1 MTVRRHGTTTALMT
15 VFTCAL
21 VTVVGAGVAPG
32 AARERD
38 MDAIAGTGRSA
49 PSVVSGGVG
58 LSIPRPTGRHPVGVH
73 STFVR
78 DPART
83 EPTTGGPRAI
93 PAWIWYP
100 ARHRH
105 GPSASYFSA
114 PVQAFI
120 EEGLRGFGV
129 PVPDGLFDI
138 DPHATVAA
146 PARRQVRG
154 VLLFMGGFGVPA
166 ALYSGLVGELA
177 SRGYAV
183 VAFDSPHETLVVEQP
198 DGPLIPGDVAD
209 DAAAFQARLLDVE
222 VVLDALEQLV
232 PNRRD
237 ATPRSGFSG
246 TPAAA
251 RRPARRCWSTGSF
264 APA

>member
-1 MTVRRHGTTTALMT
+1 MTVRRHGTTTALMA

-38 MDAIAGTGRSA
+38 MDTIAGTGRSA
-49 PSVVSGGVG
+49 PSVASGGVG
-58 LSIPRPTGRHPVGVH
+58 LSIPRPTGRHPVGVR

-100 ARHRH
+100 AEHRH
-105 GPSASYFSA
+105 GPSAPYFTA

-120 EEGLRGFGV
+120 EAGLRGFGV

-138 DPHATVAA
+138 DPHARVAA

-154 VLLFMGGFGVPA
+154 VLLFMGGFGIPV

-183 VAFDSPHETLVVEQP
+183 VAFDPPHETLVVEQP
-198 DGPLIPGDVAD
+198 DGPLIPGDLPD

-222 VVLDALEQLV
+222 VVLDALGELV
-232 PNRRD
+232 PEARRH
-237 ATPRSGFSG
+237 TPIGILGYS
-246 TPAAA
+246 AAA
-251 RRPARRCWSTGSF
+251 RRPARRCSSTGSF